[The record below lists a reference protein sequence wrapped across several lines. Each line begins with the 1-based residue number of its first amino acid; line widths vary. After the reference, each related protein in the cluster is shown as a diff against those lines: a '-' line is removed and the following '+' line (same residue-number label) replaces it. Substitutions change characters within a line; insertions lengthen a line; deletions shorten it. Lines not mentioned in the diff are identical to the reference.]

1 MTPSLRHQM
10 FMFCAAMLYFGA
22 MLAGLAGYTWHMVPI
37 FVALFLMWLVIL
49 HPELF
54 PQTRADWLRPR
65 TVMCLTLRAATQV
78 ALVVFC
84 FGLGRGVGGI
94 LGTVPHLPLGLTVGL
109 SFLALPFLRMLRSEP
124 VPEAQKA

>member
-22 MLAGLAGYTWHMVPI
+22 MLAGLAGDTWHMVPI

-49 HPELF
+49 HPEAW
-54 PQTRADWLRPR
+54 PRAGAEWR
-65 TVMCLTLRAATQV
+65 RASTIARIAMRIVTQV

-109 SFLALPFLRMLRSEP
+109 SFLALPFLRMLQP
-124 VPEAQKA
+124 DQTPEALKA

>member
-1 MTPSLRHQM
+1 MTPNLRHQM

-49 HPELF
+49 HPELW
-54 PQTRADWLRPR
+54 PQAGAEWRRASTIACVAMRI
-65 TVMCLTLRAATQV
+65 VTQV

-84 FGLGRGVGGI
+84 FALGRGVGGI

-109 SFLALPFLRMLRSEP
+109 SFLRMLRSEP
-124 VPEAQKA
+124 APEALKA